1 MNFDLAKASQS
12 TANRMIN
19 MHVQGNISVIKQ
31 ITESNNGSFKYYSG
45 DIALISLPSNTI
57 NILANH
63 PQIKRLESYKSHN
76 QLMADTADI
85 QNNVIP
91 AHNGDAPLIQGYK
104 GSGVIVGIIDTGIDF
119 NHPDFKD
126 SLGNTRIKY
135 LWDQRYTAQPN
146 SPQPYNYGQEWDS
159 TDISTGNANAHDP
172 NYYYGHG
179 TQITGIAAGN
189 GLAINKFAGVAPKA
203 DIVFVA
209 LDFNST
215 NPNLITDAVDYIY
228 KKADSLGKPCVI
240 NCSFGD
246 YYGSHDGNDL
256 QAQIIK
262 NMINAHPGRALVAAA
277 GNGGNIPFHLGYTV
291 TTDTNFTFFKYTS
304 NSVYLQIWADTNDLK
319 NVDFSIGA
327 DQMTPSHS
335 FRGRLPFSDIASH
348 LGILQEDTLYNSGNR
363 IGIIQSYGDLIGGTY
378 SMEFNIIPDSTS
390 YYWRLI
396 TTGSGKFDLW
406 NFDVI
411 SNNLPSQATMP
422 DSVYYKLPDYNQ
434 TIVSSFQ
441 CLDEVITVGNY
452 VNRNSFLNYNNT
464 YTSNLSLTP
473 GALSASSSKGP
484 TRDGRIKPDIAA
496 TGDWI
501 ISCLSM
507 PLQSLYIVN
516 LPGDLAQGGYHKK
529 GNGTSASSPVV
540 AGAVALYLQKNPNA
554 TAFQTKQ
561 AVISCPK
568 TDSFTGSGLPDNNW
582 GYGKIDVFTTLTGCS
597 PTGIES
603 ITNNENQL
611 MIYPN
616 PSSDVVSFSVGHIMT
631 NSSDKMEIR
640 IYNAIG
646 KLIKIIPVNNS
657 VITISNELAAGLYS
671 CELLLNKQKIS
682 SEKLVIL
689 RP

>member
-1 MNFDLAKASQS
+1 
-12 TANRMIN
+12 TP
-19 MHVQGNISVIKQ
+19 H
-31 ITESNNGSFKYYSG
+31 T
-45 DIALISLPSNTI
+45 
-57 NILANH
+57 
-63 PQIKRLESYKSHN
+63 
-76 QLMADTADI
+76 QLMADTANI
-85 QNNVIP
+85 QNNVVP
-91 AHNGDAPLIQGYK
+91 AHNGNAPLIQGYK
-104 GSGVIVGIIDTGIDF
+104 GSGIIIGVIDTGIDF
-119 NHPDFKD
+119 DHPDFKD

-159 TDISTGNANAHDP
+159 TDIATGNAAAHDVT
-172 NYYYGHG
+172 YYYGHG
-179 TQITGIAAGN
+179 THITGVAAGN
-189 GLAINKFAGVAPKA
+189 GRAINKYKGVAPES
-203 DIVFVA
+203 DIIFVA
-209 LDFNST
+209 LDFNSS
-215 NPNLITDAVDYIY
+215 NPTLITDAIDYIY

-262 NMINAHPGRALVAAA
+262 NMINAQTGRVLVGAA

-291 TTDTNFTFFKYTS
+291 TSDTSFTFFKYTS
-304 NSVYLQIWADTNDLK
+304 NSVYLQMWADTNNLK

-327 DQMTPSHS
+327 DQMTPAHS
-335 FRGRLPFSDIASH
+335 FRGRLPFSDITSH
-348 LGILQEDTLYNSGNR
+348 LGVLQEDTLYNNGNR
-363 IGIIQSYGDLIGGTY
+363 IGIVQSYGDLTGGTY

-411 SNNLPSQATMP
+411 RNNLPLQSTMP
-422 DSVYYKLPDYNQ
+422 DSIYYKLPDYQQ

-452 VNRNSFLNYNNT
+452 TNNNIYLNYAGT
-464 YTSNLSLTP
+464 YTSNLSLVI
-473 GALSASSSKGP
+473 GELSVGSSRGP

-496 TGDWI
+496 TGDYLV
-501 ISCLSM
+501 SCLAQ
-507 PLQSLYIVN
+507 PLLPTFLSF
-516 LPGDLAQGGYHKK
+516 LPGEVAQGGFHKK

-540 AGAVALYLQKNPNA
+540 AGAVALYLEKNPNA
-554 TAFQTKQ
+554 TAFQAKQ

-568 TDSFTGSGLPDNNW
+568 TDIFTGTNLPDNEW
-582 GYGKIDVFTTLTGCS
+582 GYGKVDVFTTLTGCS
-597 PTGIES
+597 PTGVEINTE
-603 ITNNENQL
+603 NNNQL
-611 MIYPN
+611 LIYPN
-616 PSSDVVSFSVGHIMT
+616 PSSDAVSFSVGHIMV
-631 NSSDKMEIR
+631 NSGDKMEIH

-646 KLIKIIPVNNS
+646 KLVKIIPVNNS

>member
-1 MNFDLAKASQS
+1 MNFELAKAAASNSNQTIEVFVKGHIS
-12 TANRMIN
+12 TIQEQVRVLGGI
-19 MHVQGNISVIKQ
+19 
-31 ITESNNGSFKYYSG
+31 FKYSAG
-45 DIALISLPSNTI
+45 NVALISIPAKQIQTLAKNER
-57 NILANH
+57 IL
-63 PQIKRLESYKSHN
+63 RLEHYTPHT
-76 QLMADTADI
+76 QLMSDTANI
-85 QNNVIP
+85 QNNVVP
-91 AHNGDAPLIQGYK
+91 VYNGDAPLMQSYK
-104 GSGVIVGIIDTGIDF
+104 GNDIIIGVIDTGIDF
-119 NHPDFKD
+119 EHPDFKD

-135 LWDQRYTAQPN
+135 LWDQRYTPQPN

-159 TDISTGNANAHDP
+159 TDIATGNAAAHDAT
-172 NYYYGHG
+172 YYYGHG
-179 TQITGIAAGN
+179 THITGIAAGN
-189 GLAINKFAGVAPKA
+189 GRAINKYRGVAPES
-203 DIVFVA
+203 DIIFVA

-215 NPNLITDAVDYIY
+215 NPSLISDAIDYIY

-246 YYGSHDGNDL
+246 YYGSHDGTDL

-262 NMINAHPGRALVAAA
+262 NMINAEPGRAVVAAA
-277 GNGGNIPFHLGYTV
+277 GNGGNVAFHLGYTV
-291 TTDTNFTFFKYTS
+291 TSDTNFTFFKYTS
-304 NSVYLQIWADTNDLK
+304 NSVYLQMWADTNDLK

-327 DQMTPSHS
+327 DQMTPAHS

-348 LGILQEDTLYNSGNR
+348 LGVLQEDTLFNNGNR

-390 YYWRLI
+390 YYWRMI

-411 SNNLPSQATMP
+411 KNNLPPQSTMP

-452 VNRNSFLNYNNT
+452 TNNNIYLNYAGT
-464 YTSNLSLTP
+464 YTSNLSLVI
-473 GALSASSSKGP
+473 GELSVGSSKGP

-496 TGDWI
+496 TGDFVV
-501 ISCLSM
+501 SCLAQ
-507 PLQSLYIVN
+507 PLLPTFLSF
-516 LPGDLAQGGYHKK
+516 LPGEVAQGGYHKK
-529 GNGTSASSPVV
+529 GNGTSAASPVV
-540 AGAVALYLQKNPNA
+540 AGAVALYLEKNPNA
-554 TAFQTKQ
+554 TAIQAKQ

-568 TDSFTGSGLPDNNW
+568 TDTFTGTNLPDNDW
-582 GYGKIDVFTTLTGCS
+582 GYGKVDVFTTLAGCS
-597 PTGIES
+597 PTGIE
-603 ITNNENQL
+603 TNTENSNQL
-611 MIYPN
+611 LIYPN
-616 PSSDVVSFSVGHIMT
+616 PSSDAVSFSLGHIMV
-631 NSSDKMEIR
+631 NSGDKMEIR

-646 KLIKIIPVNNS
+646 KLIKIIPVTNS